1 MTDSPFPGM
10 DPYLEHH
17 WRSVH
22 HRLIT
27 YLGDQ
32 LQAVLPLSF
41 RVEVEERV
49 FVSGEPED
57 RRSIAP
63 DVYITQRPSEKLAQP
78 SGVLTT
84 TKPFVI
90 ELSDEPTTEAYL
102 EIIDTTS
109 GDKVVTAIELLS
121 PTNKLSGDGN
131 ELYVRKQREYR
142 IAKVNQVEIDL
153 TRTGD
158 RGLVFPLQHIPH
170 ELKTTYMAC
179 IRRGAAPAK
188 IEVYPMPLS
197 QPLPV
202 IAIPLS
208 RDHKDAPLDLQS
220 AMTACYRNG
229 RYGDIDYTQPL
240 RPALTQSDATWFE
253 ERMKSLGLAR

>member
-1 MTDSPFPGM
+1 MANSPFPGM
-10 DPYLEHH
+10 DPYLERY

-32 LQAVLPLSF
+32 LQSVLPLSF

-49 FVSGEPED
+49 FVSGVPEGS
-57 RRSIAP
+57 RSIAP
-63 DVYITQRPSEKLAQP
+63 DVYVTRSRSKKPTHP

-84 TKPFVI
+84 TEPVVI
-90 ELSDEPTTEAYL
+90 ELSDEPVTEAYL

-109 GDKVVTAIELLS
+109 GEKVVSAIELLS
-121 PTNKLSGDGN
+121 PTNKLAGDGN
-131 ELYVRKQREYR
+131 DLYVRKQREYR

-158 RGLVFPLQHIPH
+158 RDLVFPMNCIPSDY
-170 ELKTTYMAC
+170 KTTYMAC
-179 IRRGAAPAK
+179 VRRGNTPLK

-202 IAIPLS
+202 IGVPLGP
-208 RDHKDAPLDLQS
+208 DQKDAPLDLQS
-220 AMTACYRNG
+220 AVNACYRNG
-229 RYGDIDYTQPL
+229 RYQDIDYSQPL
-240 RPALTQSDATWFE
+240 RPALLPPDAAWWRKKRE
-253 ERMKSLGLAR
+253 QEPI